1 MSRPAGLWEM
11 VKLPMDLQRTKESSD
26 GCQRSSSSSQV
37 DVFKAFSPAM
47 AGERHDGAARVGIFG
62 GAVQVVATRPS
73 PAPAR
78 GWHAD
83 AQRRQHL
90 SRFARRS
97 QSRAAAET
105 KGHEGTRRDTK
116 GHQGTLAKHE
126 RETDSCRHEQI

>member
-62 GAVQVVATRPS
+62 GAVQVVD
-73 PAPAR
+73 
-78 GWHAD
+78 GV
-83 AQRRQHL
+83 L
-90 SRFARRS
+90 SVGQMGGGRCG
-97 QSRAAAET
+97 ET
-105 KGHEGTRRDTK
+105 P
-116 GHQGTLAKHE
+116 QP
-126 RETDSCRHEQI
+126 